1 MITMFFFLLTQLMP
15 ASPKHQLGVV
25 FDGKRPR
32 VLLVRIDVSG
42 FAVQS
47 EITLTSDSQN
57 DIENHNRN
65 SRSPSN
71 EDPGFDRINWT
82 PDKDA
87 DFVIGENA
95 SLAQFALFIRNEQ
108 IDGSLIPFIT
118 YESIRDGVESSVGDA
133 IRFLKIVEKLKN
145 VMNFTEN
152 HYYSSFL

>member
-1 MITMFFFLLTQLMP
+1 MKTIFFFLLTQLMP
-15 ASPKHQLGVV
+15 ASPKLQMGVV
-25 FDGKRPR
+25 FDGKKPR
-32 VLLVRIDVSG
+32 VLLVRIDDSG

-47 EITLTSDSQN
+47 EISLTSNPQN
-57 DIENHNRN
+57 DIENNNRN
-65 SRSPSN
+65 SRSSSN
-71 EDPGFDRINWT
+71 EDPSFDQINWT
-82 PDKDA
+82 PDKVA

-133 IRFLKIVEKLKN
+133 IRFLKIVAKLKN
-145 VMNFTEN
+145 LMNFTEN